1 MWLTKAH
8 TSQEAPTSISGSS
21 SRKATISNILKSFIE
36 NDILFEKKNDDNV
49 EIKRNKQYIL
59 KKYLDIFS
67 KGIEES

>member
-36 NDILFEKKNDDNV
+36 NEILFEKKNDDNV

>member
-67 KGIEES
+67 KGIE

>member
-36 NDILFEKKNDDNV
+36 NEILFEKKNDDNV

-67 KGIEES
+67 KGIE

>member
-8 TSQEAPTSISGSS
+8 TSQEAPTSTSGSS

-67 KGIEES
+67 KGIE